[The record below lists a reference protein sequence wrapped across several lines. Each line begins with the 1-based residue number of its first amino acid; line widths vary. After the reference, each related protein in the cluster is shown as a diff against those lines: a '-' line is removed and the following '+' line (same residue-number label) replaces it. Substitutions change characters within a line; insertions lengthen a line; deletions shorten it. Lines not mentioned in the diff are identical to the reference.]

1 MRLASALLKMK
12 GIPVQRMAMA
22 SIKLEC
28 GATTKASQKFFLAMQ
43 FLAPSCYYNNHV
55 NRKNLDGFSLYKDE
69 ISFLLTQNRGN
80 IPGDVLTGDLDGVET
95 K

>member
-1 MRLASALLKMK
+1 MLLASALLKMK

-22 SIKLEC
+22 SMKLEC
-28 GATTKASQKFFLAMQ
+28 GATTASHNNFLGVQFFYSLIAT
-43 FLAPSCYYNNHV
+43 LLCDNNYV
-55 NRKNLDGFSLYKDE
+55 NGKNIDGFSQ

>member
-22 SIKLEC
+22 SMKLEC
-28 GATTKASQKFFLAMQ
+28 GATTKACQNNYFLACN
-43 FLAPSCYYNNHV
+43 FVLPHENNYV
-55 NRKNLDGFSLYKDE
+55 NRKNLVRFSLYKDE
-69 ISFLLTQNRGN
+69 IFFLLTQNRGN

>member
-22 SIKLEC
+22 SMKLEC
-28 GATTKASQKFFLAMQ
+28 GATTASQKIIFGGVQFF
-43 FLAPSCYYNNHV
+43 APSLKQLCQ
-55 NRKNLDGFSLYKDE
+55 SQ
-69 ISFLLTQNRGN
+69 SFLLTQNRSN
-80 IPGDVLTGDLDGVET
+80 ISGDVLTGDLDGMET